1 MWQNCLMTET
11 PPSILD
17 AFAASVD
24 AAVRV
29 SSSPGAYRPLSD
41 AEFASACRLSAEL
54 KKRADA
60 LTAVIAGELAHRS
73 RPALGSDGLAQREGF
88 RTPEEMVRV
97 TTGSTAREAHS
108 AVRVGRLAHA
118 ALEPADEVQ
127 RPWLSIVGSA
137 VAAGDLSVAAAEA
150 IASGLGAPTES
161 VTGDLLAA
169 AAEMLCAEAS
179 GLDADRLLVRARE
192 LRDELDEAG
201 VAVRE
206 AELREQRSL
215 IVHRTGSGMSRLVWL
230 MDPET
235 AATVGALYDRATSP
249 RRGGPTFAGPDELV
263 ADRILADTRMTQQL
277 ASDTFLELL
286 RQGSNADSSALLGT
300 GAPSVRVLA
309 TDTALHSR
317 RGRGYLEGST
327 APVSIETVERLACS
341 GSMAPLEFDAGGQ
354 PLDLGRERR
363 LFSSRQR
370 VALAA
375 RDGGCR
381 FPGCERPP
389 SWCEAHH
396 IEHWKRDH
404 GRTDIATG
412 ILLCRHHHL
421 LVHNNAWEIT
431 RDAADYW
438 LVPPP
443 TIDAAQV
450 PRPMPSRSP
459 AYRQLRRELAG

>member
-1 MWQNCLMTET
+1 MTET
-11 PPSILD
+11 LPSLLD

-24 AAVRV
+24 AAARV
-29 SSSPGAYRPLSD
+29 SSSPSAYRPLSD
-41 AEFASACRLSAEL
+41 AEFAAACRLSAEL
-54 KKRADA
+54 KKRADS
-60 LTAVIAGELAHRS
+60 LGAVIAGELAHRS
-73 RPALGSDGLAQREGF
+73 RPSLGSEGLAQREGF

-97 TTGSTAREAHS
+97 TTGSTARDAHS
-108 AVRVGRLAHA
+108 AVRIGRLAHA
-118 ALEPADEVQ
+118 AIEPVEEVAK
-127 RPWLSIVGSA
+127 PWLSGVGRA
-137 VAAGDLSVAAAEA
+137 VAAGELSVAAAEA

-161 VTGDLLAA
+161 VTRELLDSAA
-169 AAEMLCAEAS
+169 AMLCAEAS

-192 LRDELDEAG
+192 LRDELDESG

-215 IVHRTGSGMSRLVWL
+215 TVHRAGSGMSRLVWL

-249 RRGGPTFAGPDELV
+249 RRGGPRFAGADELV
-263 ADRILADTRMTQQL
+263 AERILADTRMTQQL

-286 RQGSNADSSALLGT
+286 RQGADADSSELLGT
-300 GAPSVRVLA
+300 GAPSVRVLT
-309 TDTALHSR
+309 TDTPLRTR
-317 RGRGYLEGST
+317 RGQGYFEGFS

-341 GSMAPLEFDAGGQ
+341 GSIAPLSFGEAGQ

-370 VALAA
+370 IALAA

-396 IEHWKRDH
+396 IEHWKRDR

-421 LVHNNAWEIT
+421 LLHNNAWEIT

-443 TIDAAQV
+443 TVDPQQV
-450 PRPMPSRSP
+450 PRLMPSRSP
-459 AYRQLRRELAG
+459 AYRQFRRELAG

>member
-1 MWQNCLMTET
+1 MTET
-11 PPSILD
+11 PPSLLD

-24 AAVRV
+24 AAARV
-29 SSSPGAYRPLSD
+29 SSSPTAYRPLSD
-41 AEFASACRLSAEL
+41 AEFAAACRLSAEL

-118 ALEPADEVQ
+118 SVEPADDVSK
-127 RPWLSIVGSA
+127 PWLVGVGRA
-137 VAAGDLSVAAAEA
+137 VAAGELSVAGAEA
-150 IASGLGAPTES
+150 IASGLGVPTEG
-161 VTGDLLAA
+161 VTGKLLASA
-169 AAEMLCAEAS
+169 AAMLCGEAA

-206 AELREQRSL
+206 AELREQRSVT
-215 IVHRTGSGMSRLVWL
+215 VHRAGSGMSRLVWL

-249 RRGGPTFAGPDELV
+249 RRGGPRFAGADELV
-263 ADRILADTRMTQQL
+263 AERILADTRLTKQL

-286 RQGSNADSSALLGT
+286 RQGADADSSALLGS
-300 GAPSVRVLA
+300 GAPSVRVL
-309 TDTALHSR
+309 TTSSALRSR
-317 RGRGYLEGST
+317 RGRGYLEGFST
-327 APVSIETVERLACS
+327 PVSIETVERLACS
-341 GSMAPLEFDAGGQ
+341 GSIAPLSFDEAGQ

-370 VALAA
+370 IALAA
-375 RDGGCR
+375 RDGGCSLEVCVV
-381 FPGCERPP
+381 G
-389 SWCEAHH
+389 
-396 IEHWKRDH
+396 K
-404 GRTDIATG
+404 
-412 ILLCRHHHL
+412 
-421 LVHNNAWEIT
+421 
-431 RDAADYW
+431 
-438 LVPPP
+438 
-443 TIDAAQV
+443 
-450 PRPMPSRSP
+450 
-459 AYRQLRRELAG
+459 